1 MYCQMIRVISSPSI
15 SATGLTTLIFAM
27 ERGTLAARNGWESD
41 GKRCAAGGAS
51 HRAGGV
57 AIAPAS
63 RRRKSL
69 ASYRPGQVRGIAT
82 AQRVKAYNPF
92 DATLLWLTYV
102 PRALLASR
110 AKLNESRGARTR
122 WRP

>member
-1 MYCQMIRVISSPSI
+1 MCCQMIRVISSPSI
-15 SATGLTTLIFAM
+15 STTGLTTLIFAM

-41 GKRCAAGGAS
+41 GKPCAAGGAS

-69 ASYRPGQVRGIAT
+69 ASYRPGANAGHSHGP
-82 AQRVKAYNPF
+82 RVKAYNPF

-102 PRALLASR
+102 PRPLLASR
-110 AKLNESRGARTR
+110 AKLNETRGAQT
-122 WRP
+122 